1 MMQAYLHLAGM
12 IEGMG
17 GTARRPPMGA
27 ATRWAGF
34 LPMVEWVNEFKAG
47 ILSYNVSPA
56 QNTVA
61 NDDGSEYKEH
71 LMEDY
76 EWVEVA
82 QMDGVLRPVGPFI
95 STLEATKKITIS
107 LVLPMVGLLMKALHP
122 LSPVLVRD
130 YSDIVKPVT
139 VTVQGSD
146 LVSVVDKLR
155 SQLLFEN
162 KKRFMEG
169 ERVGHM
175 EDLLVSTILD
185 PRYPP
190 SF

>member
-1 MMQAYLHLAGM
+1 M
-12 IEGMG
+12 
-17 GTARRPPMGA
+17 
-27 ATRWAGF
+27 
-34 LPMVEWVNEFKAG
+34 NELKAG
-47 ILSYNVSPA
+47 ILSYDVSPA

-122 LSPVLVRD
+122 LSPALVRD

-146 LVSVVDKLR
+146 LVSVADKLR

>member
-1 MMQAYLHLAGM
+1 MRH
-12 IEGMG
+12 
-17 GTARRPPMGA
+17 
-27 ATRWAGF
+27 
-34 LPMVEWVNEFKAG
+34 
-47 ILSYNVSPA
+47 
-56 QNTVA
+56 
-61 NDDGSEYKEH
+61 
-71 LMEDY
+71 
-76 EWVEVA
+76 
-82 QMDGVLRPVGPFI
+82 
-95 STLEATKKITIS
+95 
-107 LVLPMVGLLMKALHP
+107 
-122 LSPVLVRD
+122 

-139 VTVQGSD
+139 VIVQGSD
-146 LVSVVDKLR
+146 LVSVVDKLLR

>member
-1 MMQAYLHLAGM
+1 
-12 IEGMG
+12 
-17 GTARRPPMGA
+17 
-27 ATRWAGF
+27 
-34 LPMVEWVNEFKAG
+34 
-47 ILSYNVSPA
+47 
-56 QNTVA
+56 
-61 NDDGSEYKEH
+61 
-71 LMEDY
+71 
-76 EWVEVA
+76 
-82 QMDGVLRPVGPFI
+82 
-95 STLEATKKITIS
+95 
-107 LVLPMVGLLMKALHP
+107 MVGLLMKALHP

-146 LVSVVDKLR
+146 LVSVADKLR